1 MRASWE
7 ALHESLAHSIRT
19 LQADQAF
26 TRAKTRHESFRAFPE
41 PGALVSFLTSKEGD
55 LDEKDRILAVLVTMA
70 QRREERAVASSLLWL
85 GLWPG
90 LDAAYR
96 RRIKHFA
103 SRPEE
108 LVSEI
113 ADVFAA
119 QVERLNFETVS
130 RVAATLVRST
140 ERDVMERRRKVW
152 AEGARIREDKAH
164 PRAFDDFIQD
174 THVGKVPVDHWTAPQ
189 ETSVLGLLPGV
200 GFDHDVAAL
209 RACLEPIV
217 GEDAELLVA
226 VLVLEET
233 QREAGERLGLSHDAA
248 RKRFQRALVRVR
260 QHLAG
265 SVSQPAEDD
274 RV

>member
-7 ALHESLAHSIRT
+7 ALHQSLAQSIRT

-26 TRAKTRHESFRAFPE
+26 ARAKEKHVALRAFPE

-55 LDEKDRILAVLVTMA
+55 LDEKDRILAALVTMV
-70 QRREERAVASSLLWL
+70 QRREDRELASALLWL

-103 SRPEE
+103 SHPQE

-113 ADVFAA
+113 ADAFVGHVA
-119 QVERLNFETVS
+119 RLKFETVS

-140 ERDVMERRRKVW
+140 ERDVMEHCRKVW
-152 AEGARIREDKAH
+152 AESVRIREEKAE
-164 PRAFDDFIQD
+164 PRAFDEFIQG
-174 THVGKVPVDHWTAPQ
+174 TEIGNVTLDHWTAPRA
-189 ETSVLGLLPGV
+189 ESVLGLIPGM
-200 GFDHDVAAL
+200 GFDHDIAAL
-209 RACLEPIV
+209 RALLEPAV

-226 VLVLEET
+226 VLVLDET

-260 QHLAG
+260 EFLKTG
-265 SVSQPAEDD
+265 VSQ
-274 RV
+274 R

>member
-1 MRASWE
+1 MRANWE
-7 ALHESLAHSIRT
+7 ALHQSLAVSIRT

-26 TRAKTRHESFRAFPE
+26 TRAKTRHDPLRAFPE
-41 PGALVSFLTSKEGD
+41 PGALVSFLTTKQGD
-55 LDEKDRILAVLVTMA
+55 LDAKDRILAALVTMV
-70 QRREERAVASSLLWL
+70 QRREDRALASALLWL

-113 ADVFAA
+113 ADVFAGH
-119 QVERLNFETVS
+119 VERLNFETVS

-152 AEGARIREDKAH
+152 AESARIREDKAE
-164 PRAFDDFIQD
+164 PRVFDDFVQGTEI
-174 THVGKVPVDHWTAPQ
+174 GNMPVDHWTAPQ
-189 ETSVLGLLPGV
+189 TESRLGLSPGLGV
-200 GFDHDVAAL
+200 DQAVAAL
-209 RACLEPIV
+209 RAWLEPIV

-248 RKRFQRALVRVR
+248 RKRFQRALERVR
-260 QHLAG
+260 QQGLTG
-265 SVSQPAEDD
+265 G
-274 RV
+274 

>member
-1 MRASWE
+1 MRAHWE
-7 ALHESLAHSIRT
+7 ALHQSLAQSIRT

-26 TRAKTRHESFRAFPE
+26 ARVKSKHVALRAFPE

-55 LDEKDRILAVLVTMA
+55 LDEKDRILAALVTMV
-70 QRREERAVASSLLWL
+70 QRREERTLASALLWL

-103 SRPEE
+103 SHPQE

-113 ADVFAA
+113 ADAFVGH
-119 QVERLNFETVS
+119 VERLNFETVS

-140 ERDVMERRRKVW
+140 ERDVMDRRRKIW
-152 AEGARIREDKAH
+152 AEDARIREEKAE
-164 PRAFDDFIQD
+164 PRAFDEFIQG
-174 THVGKVPVDHWTAPQ
+174 TEIGNVTLDHWTTPRA
-189 ETSVLGLLPGV
+189 ESVLGLIPGIGV
-200 GFDHDVAAL
+200 DHDIAAL
-209 RACLEPIV
+209 RACLEAAV

-260 QHLAG
+260 EFLKTG
-265 SVSQPAEDD
+265 VSQ
-274 RV
+274 R